1 MGKNYYSILG
11 LQKGVSDEEIKKAYR
26 KMALKY
32 HPDKNKEPNAEEKFK
47 EIAEAY
53 EVLGDK
59 DKKAAYDRHGSEGLR
74 RSHRNPS
81 HQNTSRT
88 YARHSFFTPSD
99 PFDLFKNFFNGRDPF
114 SDAFGDPFSTA
125 FHNHHKA
132 AHSHLHASHHSGS
145 IFNSHPF
152 FKPREPG
159 TSPRYNIDSPDGA
172 TATTTTYKAG
182 EGGTVHITKTVIG
195 GDGRVRTEFR
205 FRSPSVSAAEGVAED
220 LNKKNENSG
229 GKFKRQQSAPT
240 SNISTTPPTG
250 WHKPANKEKHGDGTR
265 TPPTP
270 TQPYQQQHRN
280 INTSTDLPCYNSQD
294 DSKPS
299 NISTQPLTPKN
310 PDNLTKKQDHSYSTS
325 TTPINQFEST
335 KPSSSTIFNSR
346 QSILIPSQ
354 DDSKPSNI
362 SNQPSPLQNSENV
375 PKEQDHSYS
384 TSTRPINQSES
395 TKPSSSTIFDSRQS
409 ILTPSQD
416 NKQAWSK
423 ENRSCFPGLG
433 DKVGESEKENAE
445 NQSLTTRK
453 TSNISPLFD
462 SVIASDKVK
471 SEHQTFSSRRSSNT
485 FPSSDSMIAP
495 NKTKDIPS
503 KQESENQSNF
513 TRKNSNTFPSADS
526 VIAFDKTKDLP
537 SKVQTS
543 EEKIQVEA
551 EGTTS
556 TQKLEESKLPKNSFY
571 KSSLPPSAPKSI
583 YTVDSNAKLL
593 DYCRAPHKEYGKPV
607 DATNKDVAPRRTECT
622 KSSDC
627 SNSDVKEENSKK
639 EKRNEKPGEKSW
651 SQRHVPSSTSRQNSS
666 SKPKSNSSGR
676 TRLSQCPLCG
686 RQFPKSVIEVHAA
699 SCPGRYSPI
708 TSSQCPL
715 CNHSFPPDLIE
726 GHAAYCGEGEGIMV

>member
-32 HPDKNKEPNAEEKFK
+32 HPDKNKEANAEEKFK

-81 HQNTSRT
+81 QHNTSRA
-88 YARHSFFTPSD
+88 YARHSSFTPSD

-114 SDAFGDPFSTA
+114 SDAFGDPFSSA

-152 FKPREPG
+152 FKPREPS

-172 TATTTTYKAG
+172 SATTTTYKAG

-195 GDGRVRTEFR
+195 GDGKVRTEFR
-205 FRSPSVSAAEGVAED
+205 FRSPSVSTAEGVADD
-220 LNKKNENSG
+220 LNKKKENSG

-250 WHKPANKEKHGDGTR
+250 WHKPANKEKPEDGTR

-270 TQPYQQQHRN
+270 TQPYPQQQNRN
-280 INTSTDLPCYNSQD
+280 TTNDLPDYKSQD
-294 DSKPS
+294 
-299 NISTQPLTPKN
+299 NN
-310 PDNLTKKQDHSYSTS
+310 
-325 TTPINQFEST
+325 
-335 KPSSSTIFNSR
+335 
-346 QSILIPSQ
+346 
-354 DDSKPSNI
+354 KPSNI
-362 SNQPSPLQNSENV
+362 SNQPSTIKNPDNTIKKQE
-375 PKEQDHSYS
+375 DHSYS
-384 TSTRPINQSES
+384 ASTTPINQPDL
-395 TKPSSSTIFDSRQS
+395 TKPSSSTIINSRQS

-416 NKQAWSK
+416 NKQSWSQDP
-423 ENRSCFPGLG
+423 RSPLLG
-433 DKVGESEKENAE
+433 SGDQVILRNKAGESEKENTG
-445 NQSLTTRK
+445 NQSLAT
-453 TSNISPLFD
+453 
-462 SVIASDKVK
+462 
-471 SEHQTFSSRRSSNT
+471 RRSSNIL
-485 FPSSDSMIAP
+485 PSSDSLITSDKTKSENLSTRRNSNTFP
-495 NKTKDIPS
+495 TPDSVITSDKTKDIPS
-503 KQESENQSNF
+503 KRVSENQTFF
-513 TRKNSNTFPSADS
+513 TRMNSNINPSADS
-526 VIAFDKTKDLP
+526 VIVSDKEKDQP
-537 SKVQTS
+537 SKVQIS
-543 EEKIQVEA
+543 EENFQVEA
-551 EGTTS
+551 EITPS
-556 TQKLEESKLPKNSFY
+556 APKQEESKLPKNSFY
-571 KSSLPPSAPKSI
+571 KSSLPPSIPKSI

-607 DATNKDVAPRRTECT
+607 DATNEEVASRKVDCT
-622 KSSDC
+622 KTSDYI
-627 SNSDVKEENSKK
+627 NSEIKEDKMNK
-639 EKRNEKPGEKSW
+639 EKKDEKPGEKSW
-651 SQRHVPSSTSRQNSS
+651 SQRPTSTSRQYSS
-666 SKPKSNSSGR
+666 SKPKSNCSGR

-699 SCPGRYSPI
+699 SCPGRYSSI
-708 TSSQCPL
+708 TSSECPL